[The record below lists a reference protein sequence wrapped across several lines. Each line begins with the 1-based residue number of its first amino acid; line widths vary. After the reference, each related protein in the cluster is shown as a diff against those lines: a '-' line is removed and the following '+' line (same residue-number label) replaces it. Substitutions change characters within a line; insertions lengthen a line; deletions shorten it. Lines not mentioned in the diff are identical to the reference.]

1 MSERNILKE
10 TLARLHEFYRKSD
23 IRPGNL
29 TKVAL
34 KGGWNVVIGTNGQC
48 GMALSFVGWIGAFRE
63 PHLDI
68 EALKA
73 SIGKNLFDVASE
85 RIDSESW
92 QERSICVAAM
102 SALSQPFVTPSSL
115 KTRGFEV
122 PTDNPD
128 FTSCLKPDD
137 IAVIVGYGGGVERSM
152 GKCKELHV
160 LDMRKKEDIL
170 ATIITNRGIEYA
182 PAGVT
187 LHPAE
192 DNVDVMSRATA
203 VSITGSTLVNGTFD
217 SLIDLCKNARLISV
231 YGASAGFIPDILFER
246 GVHMIHSSRITDPDA
261 FEVGIPYA
269 FNMESVIRET
279 QVHQTILNPTR
290 KK

>member
-10 TLARLHEFYRKSD
+10 TLARLHEFYTKSD

-34 KGGWNVVIGTNGQC
+34 KGGWNVVIGTGGQC

-63 PHLDI
+63 PHLNI

-115 KTRGFEV
+115 EERGFEV
-122 PTDNPD
+122 PPDNPD

-137 IAVIVGYGGGVERSM
+137 IAAIVGYGGGVTRSM
-152 GKCKELHV
+152 GKCRELHV
-160 LDMRKKEDIL
+160 LDMRPKEDIL
-170 ATIITNRGIEYA
+170 ATIITRRGIEYA
-182 PAGVT
+182 PAEVT

-192 DNVDVMSRATA
+192 ENVEVMGRATA
-203 VSITGSTLVNGTFD
+203 VSITGSTLVNDTFD
-217 SLIDLCKNARLISV
+217 SLIDLCKNARLITV

-246 GVHMIHSSRITDPDA
+246 GVHMIHSSRITDPEA
-261 FEVGIPYA
+261 FEAGIPYA

-279 QVHQTILNPTR
+279 QIYQTIMKQVSR
-290 KK
+290 